1 MPLNLKTGKRRSY
14 RIFVC
19 EYVSGG
25 GCRADAELPAI
36 ATEGDGMLRALLRD
50 LGSIEGLSLSTARDA
65 RLPRIDGPWEVR
77 WIRAGEDPWPAW
89 RGQIEAA
96 DAVWPI
102 APETGGVLERLS
114 RMVEQAGR
122 TLLGSRPDAV
132 ALTSSK
138 RATARWLA
146 RNGIPVIESHAVA
159 GPIPDSIT
167 GWIIKPDDGA
177 GCEATCYCTDREA
190 IQRWRA
196 SPPAGHFIIQPYIE
210 GVPASLSM
218 LCYDDSAAVLAYNRQ
233 DIELSD
239 GQLHFRGVA
248 VGDLVADRPTLAALA
263 QAVCRAIPGL
273 RGYAGIDLVLS
284 AAGPMVVEV
293 NPRLTTAYVGLRAV
307 IRRNPVELL
316 LPALGLPLS
325 SRS

>member
-1 MPLNLKTGKRRSY
+1 MTLKSGKRGSY

-36 ATEGDGMLRALLRD
+36 ATEGDGMLRALLHD
-50 LGSIEGLSLSTARDA
+50 LRSIDGLSLSTARDA
-65 RLPRIDGPWEVR
+65 RLPPIDGPWEVR
-77 WIRAGEDPWPAW
+77 VIQAGEDPWPVW
-89 RGQIEAA
+89 REQIEAA
-96 DAVWPI
+96 DAVWPV
-102 APETGGVLERLS
+102 APETGGALERLS
-114 RMVEQAGR
+114 RMVEKAGR

-138 RATARWLA
+138 LATARLLA
-146 RNGIPVIESHAVA
+146 ENGIPVIESYASG

-167 GWIIKPDDGA
+167 GWITKPDNGA
-177 GCEATCYCTDREA
+177 GCESTYYFADRETVR
-190 IQRWRA
+190 RWRA
-196 SPPAGHFIIQPYIE
+196 SPTAGHFIVQPYIE
-210 GVPASLSM
+210 GVPASLSV
-218 LCYDDSAAVLAYNRQ
+218 LCYDGSVTVLAYNRQ

-248 VGDLVADRPTLAALA
+248 VGGLVADRAILAALA
-263 QAVCRAIPGL
+263 QTVGRAIPGL

-293 NPRLTTAYVGLRAV
+293 NPRLTTAYVGLRSV
-307 IRRNPVELL
+307 IRRNPAELL